1 MGRIERVAAVDAA
14 RADHVDRRRLLLHHA
29 HLDGRGLRAQADVGR
44 DPERVR
50 LGLRRVVVGRV
61 ERGEVVV
68 VELDLGALGDAEAEP
83 DEDVLDLAL
92 DLRQQVRR
100 AARHGV
106 AGQRHVD
113 GVGAQGAVELGAS
126 RALAQPRVQPLEL
139 AAHAVQLLAARPAQ
153 LGRQRAELAQRERQ
167 RARAP
172 ERLDACILELRGRRG
187 PLELF
192 APLALQAGRV
202 LHGLPASMQ
211 GRGSAPPRYH
221 PACAVPAPL
230 AFARST
236 ASRPAREVNF
246 GGPSTRGLSVTAPLP
261 VEDGAPPTRLRRRR
275 SRHSTAY
282 APRTQQHRAASPTSG
297 SGRSTTA
304 GAPASTRR
312 RLLSCSPARA
322 RRARS
327 SSSARAAAASRS
339 SSRAHGHGVI
349 ALDAAP
355 AMLAQA
361 ERRARR
367 DGVGRSARDA
377 CTATC
382 AIRPSCRP
390 ATA

>member
-1 MGRIERVAAVDAA
+1 M
-14 RADHVDRRRLLLHHA
+14 RRH
-29 HLDGRGLRAQADVGR
+29 DVGR

-61 ERGEVVV
+61 ERREVVV

-113 GVGAQGAVELGAS
+113 RLGAQGGVELG
-126 RALAQPRVQPLEL
+126 RLDALAQLRVQPLEL
-139 AAHAVQLLAARPAQ
+139 AAHAVQLLAARSAQ
-153 LGRQRAELAQRERQ
+153 LGRQGAELAQGERQ

-172 ERLDACILELRGRRG
+172 QRLDACVFELRGRRG

-202 LHGLPASMQ
+202 LHGHPRVGA
-211 GRGSAPPRYH
+211 GTRETPPRYH

-230 AFARST
+230 ASARST

-261 VEDGAPPTRLRRRR
+261 VEDGARLLVSVGAGAAILPR
-275 SRHSTAY
+275 Y
-282 APRTQQHRAASPTSG
+282 ARQQHPAASPTSG

-304 GAPASTRR
+304 GAPASITTSR
-312 RLLSCSPARA
+312 STCSPARA
-322 RRARS
+322 QPARS

-339 SSRAHGHGVI
+339 SSRA
-349 ALDAAP
+349 
-355 AMLAQA
+355 
-361 ERRARR
+361 
-367 DGVGRSARDA
+367 
-377 CTATC
+377 TAT
-382 AIRPSCRP
+382 A
-390 ATA
+390 